1 MGALKRTYW
10 EALVQSIKEL
20 YNDRLKHEPCP
31 ITSDEVV
38 TLFVR
43 PEDYDISK
51 RYRSL
56 FPFNSS
62 YYNSG
67 KIKSPDVSKF
77 KFIDLSVAYG
87 PYVFPVYNGSNG
99 FGSQVMTVQD
109 NVPEELLSRYIA
121 HLKWHLATWE
131 EYNLM
136 FRVLKHLDDTCSS
149 PSQMRFFWPAID
161 TLAQHAQ
168 KRDKK
173 SNLVKMLGVNSKVP
187 VPRISQKLRE
197 ACQNTSATLTVLQM
211 LGDAPRD
218 ADRAPVQFS
227 PSMSVVHEG
236 SIEPGEFQ

>member
-10 EALVQSIKEL
+10 EALVQSIREL
-20 YNDRLKHEPCP
+20 YNDRVRHEHCP

-38 TLFVR
+38 TLFIR
-43 PEDYDISK
+43 PEDYDICK
-51 RYRSL
+51 RFKSL

-67 KIKSPDVSKF
+67 KVYSGNTKF
-77 KFIDLSVAYG
+77 KYIDLSIVYG
-87 PYVFPVYNGSNG
+87 PYVFPVYNNSNG
-99 FGSQVMTVQD
+99 YGSQVITVQD
-109 NVPEELLSRYIA
+109 NVPEELLSRYVA
-121 HLKWHLATWE
+121 HLDWHMATWE

-136 FRVLKHLDDTCSS
+136 FRVLKYLDDICSS
-149 PSQMRFFWPAID
+149 PSQIRFFWPAID

-168 KRDKK
+168 KRDEK

-218 ADRAPVQFS
+218 ADKAPVQFS
-227 PSMSVVHEG
+227 PSMHVTHENTIVH
-236 SIEPGEFQ
+236 GEFQ